1 MRYFKLLVIN
11 SIVLAM
17 SQVMAEDYT
26 YLFNPA
32 TMEVGQS
39 VGEYLEVKESCPDG
53 GTSCTASSKL
63 KYVTAI
69 EGRTGRLEI
78 PVSASNNFE
87 ISFNVRG
94 KDCSVSHTYTLYMSD
109 GNSLS
114 LNVGGC
120 YTGVRGTGIIGGGN
134 INWLDGIND
143 FRIIVKDGKLEIST
157 NDDIDGETEL
167 SGTLNRIVISKINT
181 GEEDIFEIRTRGIQ
195 GGSCPVVGGDYE
207 AGRQA
212 CISNP
217 ASCDIT
223 VSGNDTTISGDCM
236 ANYFPAGQLHVPCVS
251 VPDAFGGTT
260 VYDIKLN
267 QQTGSFTFDLDMGS
281 VKPK

>member
-1 MRYFKLLVIN
+1 MGVEKSIMKYFKLLAIS
-11 SIVLAM
+11 SIVLPM
-17 SQVMAEDYT
+17 SQSAMAENYT

-94 KDCSVSHTYTLYMSD
+94 KNCYVNHTYTLYMSD

-114 LNVGGC
+114 LNVGSC
-120 YTGVRGTGIIGGGN
+120 ATGVRGTGITGGGN

-143 FRIIVKDGKLEIST
+143 FRLIVKEGQLEIST
-157 NDDIDGETEL
+157 NDDVDGETEL
-167 SGTLNRIVISKINT
+167 SGTLTRIVISKINT
-181 GEEDIFEIRTRGIQ
+181 GEEELFEIRTRGIQ
-195 GGSCPVVGGDYE
+195 GGVSCPNSNSGTVLPILNSQLPTIAPNLNLHIPTIEYQSLGGNMNIWVDLQFTTTDD
-207 AGRQA
+207 GKMWWVLDD
-212 CISNP
+212 SGVNP
-217 ASCDIT
+217 
-223 VSGNDTTISGDCM
+223 
-236 ANYFPAGQLHVPCVS
+236 
-251 VPDAFGGTT
+251 
-260 VYDIKLN
+260 
-267 QQTGSFTFDLDMGS
+267 
-281 VKPK
+281 